1 MSASSASVRSAHTPD
16 AVDQTV
22 DARVLEERAR
32 WAMRIHDGLTQTVTS
47 AVLELQTLRTRILA
61 DPAGAVASLSAV
73 EAAIRADL
81 REIRQMLFDLYEDQR
96 PPEPPMATFVDEL
109 LARWGLPARVTIDG
123 DVDDVPLGVLET
135 AHAVLAESLAN
146 AAKHAGTSDVAVHI
160 AASAAQMR
168 IEVID
173 RGLGIGDRRRRRSA
187 LRAQHDAGPRRGY
200 RWNLGDR
207 IDARGRDPCGR
218 APSRRR
224 ARRGTMRILIVDDH
238 ALVRRGMAYVV
249 KEGFPDADV
258 VEAEGAAAALDVMRI
273 KAADLA
279 LVDVRM
285 PDLDGLE
292 LLRAMKLEW
301 PDVPVIMLSTYE
313 NAPYVKRA
321 LSDGAAGYLLKDA
334 TPEDLGQAINVAI
347 SGGGNV
353 LSPRVIQNLFEDVES
368 SGGQTTNGHPRS
380 RRTEYNLT
388 QREHDILALLS
399 EGRSNRSIAQNL
411 YLSEKTVKAH
421 LAAIFRKLGV
431 TNRTQAAMMAV
442 QLGVGP
448 VPGAVT
454 GTD

>member
-1 MSASSASVRSAHTPD
+1 
-16 AVDQTV
+16 
-22 DARVLEERAR
+22 
-32 WAMRIHDGLTQTVTS
+32 
-47 AVLELQTLRTRILA
+47 
-61 DPAGAVASLSAV
+61 
-73 EAAIRADL
+73 
-81 REIRQMLFDLYEDQR
+81 
-96 PPEPPMATFVDEL
+96 
-109 LARWGLPARVTIDG
+109 
-123 DVDDVPLGVLET
+123 
-135 AHAVLAESLAN
+135 
-146 AAKHAGTSDVAVHI
+146 
-160 AASAAQMR
+160 
-168 IEVID
+168 
-173 RGLGIGDRRRRRSA
+173 
-187 LRAQHDAGPRRGY
+187 
-200 RWNLGDR
+200 
-207 IDARGRDPCGR
+207 
-218 APSRRR
+218 
-224 ARRGTMRILIVDDH
+224 MRILIVDDH
-238 ALVRRGMAYVV
+238 ALVRRGMTYVV

-258 VEAEGAAAALDVMRI
+258 VEAEGANAALDVMRS

-321 LSDGAAGYLLKDA
+321 LADGAAGYLLKDA

-368 SGGQTTNGHPRS
+368 SGGTNGNGHSKS

-431 TNRTQAAMMAV
+431 TNRTQAAMAAV
-442 QLGVGP
+442 AMGIGPNPRSPQGGEPSETHAVGR
-448 VPGAVT
+448 
-454 GTD
+454 

>member
-1 MSASSASVRSAHTPD
+1 
-16 AVDQTV
+16 
-22 DARVLEERAR
+22 
-32 WAMRIHDGLTQTVTS
+32 
-47 AVLELQTLRTRILA
+47 
-61 DPAGAVASLSAV
+61 
-73 EAAIRADL
+73 
-81 REIRQMLFDLYEDQR
+81 
-96 PPEPPMATFVDEL
+96 
-109 LARWGLPARVTIDG
+109 
-123 DVDDVPLGVLET
+123 
-135 AHAVLAESLAN
+135 
-146 AAKHAGTSDVAVHI
+146 
-160 AASAAQMR
+160 
-168 IEVID
+168 
-173 RGLGIGDRRRRRSA
+173 
-187 LRAQHDAGPRRGY
+187 
-200 RWNLGDR
+200 
-207 IDARGRDPCGR
+207 
-218 APSRRR
+218 
-224 ARRGTMRILIVDDH
+224 MRILIVDDH
-238 ALVRRGMAYVV
+238 ALVRRGMSYVV

-258 VEAEGAAAALDVMRI
+258 AEADSAAMALELMRA
-273 KAADLA
+273 KVADLA

-292 LLRAMKLEW
+292 LLRAMKTEW

-353 LSPRVIQNLFEDVES
+353 LSPRVIQNLFEDVDP
-368 SGGQTTNGHPRS
+368 SGQNANGHDRH

-388 QREHDILALLS
+388 KREHDILALLS

-448 VPGAVT
+448 VPGTV
-454 GTD
+454 GGPE